1 MISPLPTNLF
11 SDRGALHTGISIVD
25 RTKYTP
31 INELAEAWISVDALL
46 LLGCLHCNGL
56 DSDKAEVFTR
66 IVAPEYDNLVLLVDK
81 DLRMSM
87 MFLITS
93 ATILEQMIRDLI
105 TNPGL

>member
-1 MISPLPTNLF
+1 M
-11 SDRGALHTGISIVD
+11 
-25 RTKYTP
+25 
-31 INELAEAWISVDALL
+31 AEAWISVDALL

>member
-1 MISPLPTNLF
+1 M
-11 SDRGALHTGISIVD
+11 
-25 RTKYTP
+25 
-31 INELAEAWISVDALL
+31 AEAWISVDALL
-46 LLGCLHCNGL
+46 LLGCLHCNGP

-66 IVAPEYDNLVLLVDK
+66 IVAPEYDNVVLLVDK